1 MILLKDLL
9 REKVK
14 DVKWLGKAY
23 DFAMQNQM
31 FPITPTIANILY
43 KGKRIRVFHIT
54 SLAQLD
60 KLNGLVGSK
69 KAISTM
75 TRVPYSKIRDG
86 RIYGVHN
93 SGVMFYLEGTL
104 MLNSSNDI
112 DSEPDEQGRRW
123 FHLPYD
129 GGIQD
134 KWFRIIDKDTK
145 LDKISIELLNLSRKK
160 GKVGAERGE
169 LLRQYMDRYVELA
182 EAFAKKNGAKIVDA
196 ILEDGPFLSK
206 SDTYDELIVNQIK
219 LIDAIW
225 DGKDRH
231 GLPIRDPKKK
241 KAVETQ
247 LKGMVTGKV
256 IVLTS
261 DDSDELDTFVTSRSG
276 KIS

>member
-9 REKVK
+9 SEKVT
-14 DVKWLGKAY
+14 DVQWLGKAY

-196 ILEDGPFLSK
+196 ILEDVPFLSK

-225 DGKDRH
+225 DGKDRY
-231 GLPIRDPKKK
+231 GLPIKDTKKK

-256 IVLTS
+256 AVLKS